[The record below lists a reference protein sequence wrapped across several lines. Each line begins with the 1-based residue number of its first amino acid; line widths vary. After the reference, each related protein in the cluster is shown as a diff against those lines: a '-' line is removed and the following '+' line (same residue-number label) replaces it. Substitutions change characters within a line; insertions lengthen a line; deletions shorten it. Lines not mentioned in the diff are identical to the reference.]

1 MPSTVTI
8 HIDGGSRGNPGQ
20 AGAGVVITATDPPR
34 RVLYEAGLYIGKA
47 TNNVAEYRGLLAAL
61 EAAAAL
67 EVQEIDI
74 YSDSQLLVRQ
84 MLGEYRVKN
93 AGLKP
98 YYQQAVALAGQFA
111 RCDFHH
117 IRREQNTKAD
127 SLVNLAIDC
136 RADIGG
142 KLS

>member
-8 HIDGGSRGNPGQ
+8 YIDGGSRGNPGQ
-20 AGAGVVITATDPPR
+20 AGAGVVIAGADGAA
-34 RVLYEAGLYIGKA
+34 LYEAGLYIGKA
-47 TNNVAEYRGLLAAL
+47 TNNVAEYHALVAAL
-61 EAAAAL
+61 EAAAKL
-67 EVQEIDI
+67 GVGEIDL

-93 AGLKP
+93 TGLRP
-98 YYQQAVALAGQFA
+98 YYQQASALASKFD

-117 IRREQNTKAD
+117 VRREENTKAD
-127 SLVNLAIDC
+127 SLANLAMDC

-142 KLS
+142 ELS